1 MKQFF
6 KNFFTSIHGPIILTC
21 LCLIL
26 VIGAAAAMVPA
37 ANQAVDKSDC
47 RHPYVRL
54 INQGETDA
62 GTDYVFRCPTCLATI
77 HETPERSHFS
87 LHRPTIIDGA
97 VIMTA
102 PWEIGAYYGDEYR
115 LANKKAAYDGWFT
128 DGELWASSTG
138 VRVTESNIGMVS
150 SRLGDAAISFVAEEA
165 GYIRPAF
172 SYVACWDGNK
182 SCAFEIR
189 LNGEKVSS
197 TLYLS
202 STSTDAVNLTDEWNA
217 AFADLWIPVSVGD
230 KLSYVILYDGVVS
243 TDLAV
248 SPVVEF
254 MQYNPNRK

>member
-47 RHPYVRL
+47 RHPYARL

-77 HETPERSHFS
+77 HETPETSQFV
-87 LHRPTIIDGA
+87 LHKPTIVDGA
-97 VIMTA
+97 VTMIS

-115 LANKKAAYDGWFT
+115 LANKKATDDGWFT
-128 DGELWASSTG
+128 DGALWSTSTG
-138 VRVTESNIGMVS
+138 VRVAETFVS
-150 SRLGDAAISFVAEEA
+150 MTSTKLGDAAITYVAEDA
-165 GYIRPAF
+165 GYIRPVF
-172 SYVACWDGNK
+172 SYIACWTTNK
-182 SCAFEIR
+182 RCAFEIR
-189 LNGEKVSS
+189 LNGEKLGS

-202 STSTDAVNLTDEWNA
+202 STSTETVNLTEEWNA
-217 AFADLWIPVSVGD
+217 ALADLWVPVSAGD
-230 KLSYVILYDGVVS
+230 KISFVIVYDGVES
-243 TDLAV
+243 TELRLN
-248 SPVVEF
+248 PVVEF